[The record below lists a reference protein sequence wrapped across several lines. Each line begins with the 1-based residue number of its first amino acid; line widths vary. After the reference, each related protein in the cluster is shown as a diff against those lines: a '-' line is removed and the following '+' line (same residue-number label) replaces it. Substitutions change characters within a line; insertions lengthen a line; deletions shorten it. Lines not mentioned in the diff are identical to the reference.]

1 MGKSKIL
8 TRAQGVMDAVTY
20 ERAEELL
27 LPFAFL
33 QREAGLGECL
43 SCPAFP
49 QEGFPQAS
57 LLVQT

>member
-20 ERAEELL
+20 KRAEQLL
-27 LPFAFL
+27 ARFAFSR
-33 QREAGLGECL
+33 REAGLGERV

-49 QEGFPQAS
+49 CTPQAS
-57 LLVQT
+57 LLV